1 MMEELDLLK
10 KSWKEEENSFEQVSE
25 KQIYSMLHQKS
36 SSIVKWILI
45 ISILEFVFWNVIAFV
60 FSDEKYQVRMKEYGI
75 ENIMTVVN
83 MVNYMV
89 VIGFIYVFYKNYK
102 SISTLDST
110 HQLMKNI
117 LSTRRTV
124 QNYIWYNLGVITVT
138 IVISIVLLFYLN
150 PTMISLMQKEV
161 DEGHQGLFICIC
173 TAISIV
179 FIGIIIAV
187 FWLFYKLLYGILLKK
202 LFANY
207 NELKKIEL

>member
-1 MMEELDLLK
+1 MMEELEILK
-10 KSWKEEENSFEQVSE
+10 KSWKKEENSFEQVSE
-25 KQIYSMLHQKS
+25 KQIYAMLHQKS

-60 FSDEKYQVRMKEYGI
+60 FSDEKYQARLKEYGI
-75 ENIMTVVN
+75 ENIMTIVNVVN
-83 MVNYMV
+83 YVV
-89 VIGFIYVFYKNYK
+89 VIGFIYVFYKNYR

-124 QNYIWYNLGVITVT
+124 QNYIWYNLGIITLT
-138 IVISIVLLFYLN
+138 IVISIVMLFYHN
-150 PTMISLMQKEV
+150 PSMISLMDKEIAA
-161 DEGHQGLFICIC
+161 GHQGLFVCIC
-173 TAISIV
+173 TAISIA
-179 FIGIIIAV
+179 FIVVIIGV

-207 NELKKIEL
+207 KELKKIEL

>member
-10 KSWKEEENSFEQVSE
+10 KSWKKDENSFEQVSE

-83 MVNYMV
+83 MVNYIV

-150 PTMISLMQKEV
+150 PTRTSRFVYLYLYRHFNSVYWDNYCRILVILQIALRYFTKETLC
-161 DEGHQGLFICIC
+161 QLQ
-173 TAISIV
+173 
-179 FIGIIIAV
+179 
-187 FWLFYKLLYGILLKK
+187 
-202 LFANY
+202 
-207 NELKKIEL
+207 